1 MERGNEVDEVLQDLP
16 HSAPSLWRRVC
27 SPWKPQV
34 GVRELVCVFVGGW
47 IPTAAASF
55 FSLPF
60 PALIGSLPK
69 WVVNKS
75 SQFLAPKVSDPGTW
89 RVWRLGRRAFWD
101 AGMESGNGSQGA
113 GPGLRGGV
121 TKPELES
128 DPGNSGLS
136 RWRAWE
142 QTE

>member
-1 MERGNEVDEVLQDLP
+1 MEKGSEVDEVLQGLP

-27 SPWKPQV
+27 SPWKSRV

-47 IPTAAASF
+47 IPTAAASFF

-75 SQFLAPKVSDPGTW
+75 SQFLAPKVSDLGTW
-89 RVWRLGRRAFWD
+89 RVWRLGESVLGCRDGVRER
-101 AGMESGNGSQGA
+101 ESGGGA
-113 GPGLRGGV
+113 RAEERGNETPAGV
-121 TKPELES
+121 RILGTVV
-128 DPGNSGLS
+128 
-136 RWRAWE
+136 
-142 QTE
+142 

>member
-1 MERGNEVDEVLQDLP
+1 MERGSEVDDVLQDLP

-34 GVRELVCVFVGGW
+34 GVRELVCVFVGGLDPW
-47 IPTAAASF
+47 IPRAAASFF

-75 SQFLAPKVSDPGTW
+75 SQFLAPKVSDHGTW
-89 RVWRLGRRAFWD
+89 RVWRLRGERSGMQGWSPGMGVRGR
-101 AGMESGNGSQGA
+101 GQG
-113 GPGLRGGV
+113 
-121 TKPELES
+121 
-128 DPGNSGLS
+128 
-136 RWRAWE
+136 
-142 QTE
+142 